1 MDDLGMRDVRRRIS
15 PADEERL
22 PGERYALVIG
32 IDDYDPP
39 LRPLYHAVKDAAA
52 IADRL
57 RDDFGFDVTLLT
69 NRDANAEAIREV
81 LERWKAETKPEDS
94 VLIFFAGHGTNHPD
108 EDRQKEGYLVPAGA
122 SGDPSSW
129 LAESEIVLH
138 VKSMPARWLFLIFDA
153 CYTGTTFRH
162 DIPTGA
168 RDDQVLKALVAGAED
183 QPVLDGGAGDHS
195 IFTRAVLAGLDGWA
209 QTGQHPDDL
218 ISADELIAYVK
229 SEVPW
234 RSRLRGHEQTPVGGP
249 LQGTRTARDFEFR
262 PIKPRL
268 PAPLLRNIYSSNAED
283 RVAAAKQLGVRAP
296 RDTDEVLQQKAD
308 ELIRL
313 MRDDRVPDVRVT
325 AAKAL
330 GELGHPEGFEPL
342 AAVLQAEKAGS
353 ELRAAAASALGDL
366 AERGTHR
373 QDAIEV
379 LTDVLHSRDAVV
391 GEAAK
396 LGLGRVPESG
406 PQLVATLRDAGDRQK
421 RQIIDALACLA
432 DQHPDDEQ
440 AWPALDTMG
449 ARSLRRFYLA
459 RRRLQPQ
466 WRDIRR
472 QSLVVGLSGA
482 IGLGLAYLVVI
493 FGLRPFNPYGP
504 AVLSYNLLPGL
515 LAGVGLAFVPRLAR
529 ALTRRP
535 RRTATVL
542 GGIAGGLLLGLGLAL
557 PNWFLGVG
565 RHPVV
570 WLLPGL
576 VSGPLLGLT
585 LACLPRE
592 PMRPDEQV
600 QESFVLFIKRLRRH
614 IIPFTITAVVGGLG
628 FALVRVPDSLAW
640 GYVDPRWAEVSRW
653 GLGGAIFAAA
663 LAIGWSVS
671 PSGTHQGVTEI

>member
-1 MDDLGMRDVRRRIS
+1 MDDLSTRDVRRRIS
-15 PADEERL
+15 PADEEQL

-57 RDDFGFDVTLLT
+57 RDDFGFEVMLLT
-69 NRDANAEAIREV
+69 NRDANAGAVREV
-81 LERWKAETKPEDS
+81 LKQWEAEIKPEDS
-94 VLIFFAGHGTNHPD
+94 VLVFFAGHGTNHPD

-122 SGDPSSW
+122 SDDPSSW
-129 LAESEIVLH
+129 LAESEIVQYA
-138 VKSMPARWLFLIFDA
+138 KNMPARWLFLILDA

-234 RSRLRGHEQTPVGGP
+234 QSRLRGHEQTPVGGP
-249 LQGTRTARDFEFR
+249 LQGTRTALDFEFR

-283 RVAAAKQLGVRAP
+283 RVAAAKQLGARAP
-296 RDTDEVLQQKAD
+296 SDTDEVLQQKAD

-313 MRDDRVPDVRVT
+313 MRDDRVSDVRVT

-342 AAVLQAEKAGS
+342 AAVLQSERASS

-366 AERGTHR
+366 AERSIHR

-379 LTDVLHSRDAVV
+379 LTDVLYTRDAVV

-406 PQLVATLRDAGDRQK
+406 PQLVATLRDAADRQK

-440 AWPALDTMG
+440 AWPALDTMD
-449 ARSLRRFYLA
+449 ARFLRRFYLA
-459 RRRLQPQ
+459 RRRLLPQ
-466 WRDIRR
+466 WHDIRR
-472 QSLVVGLSGA
+472 QSLALALSGA
-482 IGLGLAYLVVI
+482 IGLTLAYLIVVI
-493 FGLRPFNPYGP
+493 GIKPWNPYGP
-504 AVLSYNLLPGL
+504 AMLSYNLLPGV
-515 LAGVGLAFVPRLAR
+515 LAGVSLASMPRLVP
-529 ALTRRP
+529 ALTRHSGRI
-535 RRTATVL
+535 ATVL
-542 GGIAGGLLLGLGLAL
+542 GGVLGGLLLGLGLYL
-557 PNWFLGVG
+557 PNQFLNIGG
-565 RHPVV
+565 HTIAY
-570 WLLPGL
+570 LLPGL

-585 LACLPRE
+585 LTYLPWE
-592 PMRPDEQV
+592 PMAPGGQV
-600 QESFVLFIKRLRRH
+600 QGSLALSIKRLRRH
-614 IIPFTITAVVGGLG
+614 IIPVIVTAVVGGLG
-628 FALVRVPDSLAW
+628 FALIRVPDSLAW
-640 GYVDPRWAEVSRW
+640 GYVDPRWAEVLRW

-671 PSGTHQGVTEI
+671 PGGTHQGVTEK